1 MHRVCVKRK
10 TCTKVHPQEPRPVQV
25 VGLRDVT
32 RLRVHHLRH
41 DPDQHVVA
49 GHEVLPTA
57 GTVHAVPRCPQR
69 HLHRLLHHGVRPQTR
84 GVQIQSKFQ
93 TFIENLNVI

>member
-1 MHRVCVKRK
+1 M
-10 TCTKVHPQEPRPVQV
+10 
-25 VGLRDVT
+25 GLRDVT

-41 DPDQHVVA
+41 DPDQHVIA

-69 HLHRLLHHGVRPQTR
+69 HLHRLLHYGVRPQTR
-84 GVQIQSKFQ
+84 GVQIQSKYLV
-93 TFIENLNVI
+93 FIYGVTALRGGKHVLGKISKEMSSQKITV